1 MGKVTILADT
11 INPSGSRLTT
21 FEVTVPKYVL
31 AQLAKHRQLSM
42 NFESSRAKPFWKVLK
57 QVCEDPYIPTRFGK
71 PSKGM
76 QPAGYAEGEEHERNV
91 HDWLAA
97 RDETV
102 ESALRFATD
111 AYLEDIYSKVLDEF
125 DEAYVR
131 SLELRVA
138 KETVNRLLEP
148 FMKVSGII
156 SATEWDNFLKLR
168 TAPAAQD
175 DINILARGIQEL
187 LESNEPERGTVH
199 EPYGGTVEAVERIA
213 RVSYGNHN
221 TVSQREPGELYAQ
234 LVEGGH
240 WSPFE
245 HFAIADGSNVSSN
258 FDSSWHQLRH
268 IVESS
273 R

>member
-1 MGKVTILADT
+1 MGEVKILADT

-21 FEVTVPKYVL
+21 FEATVPKYVL

-57 QVCEDPYIPTRFGK
+57 QVCQDPYVPTRFGK

-76 QPAGYAEGEEHERNV
+76 QPAGYAEGEEHERSV

-97 RDETV
+97 RDVAV
-102 ESALRFATD
+102 ESAVHLAADASLLDIFA
-111 AYLEDIYSKVLDEF
+111 KVLCNF
-125 DEAYVR
+125 DEDFVK

-168 TAPAAQD
+168 TAPDAQD

-187 LESNEPERGTVH
+187 LESH
-199 EPYGGTVEAVERIA
+199 EPALDTIHAPYGDTVEAVERIA

-221 TVSQREPGELYAQ
+221 AVSQREPGELYAQ

-245 HFAIADGSNVSSN
+245 HFAYADDRRVSSN

-268 IVESS
+268 IEESS